1 MRKKYCIFTLVT
13 LVIIIAVQGLWWL
26 AIGLLVVGF
35 LTIVFLSHF
44 RFFVWLRKRT
54 WISTSIS
61 LLAIFFLAISIRV
74 FLVEIYNIPSGS
86 MEDTLIVGDKVLV
99 NKLQIGPR
107 MPKSPFEIPWINL
120 IFYLNK
126 NARAEMDS
134 SWWNFNRLNGLRPI
148 QRNDVLV
155 FNFPDDEKTYFIKRC
170 IGLPGDSL
178 KIARGKTLL
187 NGEIDQEPML
197 SKSKFLFYVNNAG
210 AYLKLTDSLSIQCY
224 WYENSANK
232 LSIVTLTPIQFQK
245 IHKAPSIDSIIQVNV
260 VYDTIPRIFPYNDR
274 FKWTI
279 DNLGPMYIPKA
290 GATIRLDENSYVLY
304 QNILRKFE
312 KVQVDFKDGLVYV
325 NQKPEIS
332 YTFRHNY
339 FFMMG
344 DNRHNSIDSR
354 FWGFV
359 PEELIVGKA
368 SIILFS
374 NDSGEIKWNR
384 TMKQIHI
391 NNHLCL

>member
-1 MRKKYCIFTLVT
+1 MKRKSYIFTLLA
-13 LVIIIAVQGLWWL
+13 LVIIMAVQGLYWL
-26 AIGLLVVGF
+26 ATGLLFVGGI
-35 LTIVFLSHF
+35 TILYLSQL
-44 RFFVWLRKRT
+44 RFFVLIRKRG
-54 WISTSIS
+54 WVSTTIS
-61 LLAIFFLAISIRV
+61 LFAIFILAISLRV
-74 FLVEIYNIPSGS
+74 FLFEIYNIPSGS
-86 MEDTLIVGDKVLV
+86 MEDTLITGDKVLV
-99 NKLQIGPR
+99 NKLQVGPR

-134 SWWNFNRLNGLRPI
+134 TWWNYNRLSGQRSI

-178 KIARGKTLL
+178 KITRGKTLV
-187 NGEIDQEPML
+187 NGEIDQEPIL
-197 SKSKFLFYVNNAG
+197 SKSKFLFYVNNAV
-210 AYLKLTDSLSIQCY
+210 AYSKLTDSLSIQCY
-224 WYENSANK
+224 WYENSDNK
-232 LSIVTLTPIQFQK
+232 LSIVTLTPIQFLK
-245 IHKAPSIDSIIQVNV
+245 IKKAPSIDSIIQVNV
-260 VYDTIPRIFPYNDR
+260 VYDTIPRVFPYNDR

-279 DNLGPMYIPKA
+279 DNFGPMYIPKA

-312 KVQVDFKDGLVYV
+312 KVQVDLKDGLVYV

-332 YTFRHNY
+332 YTFRNNY
-339 FFMMG
+339 YFMMG

-368 SIILFS
+368 SLILFS
-374 NDSGEIKWNR
+374 NDLSDIKWNR
-384 TMKQIHI
+384 TMKQIQ
-391 NNHLCL
+391 

>member
-1 MRKKYCIFTLVT
+1 MRKKYFIFTLLT
-13 LVIIIAVQGLWWL
+13 SVIIIAVQGLWWL
-26 AIGLLVVGF
+26 TFGLMSVGLL
-35 LTIVFLSHF
+35 TILFLSPF
-44 RFFVWLRKRT
+44 RFFIHMRKVS
-54 WISTSIS
+54 WISTSVS

-74 FLVEIYNIPSGS
+74 FFVEIYNIPSGS
-86 MEDTLIVGDKVLV
+86 MENTLIVGDKVLV

-107 MPKSPFEIPWINL
+107 MPKSPFEIPWLNL

-134 SWWNFNRLNGLRPI
+134 IWWNYNRLSGLRQI
-148 QRNDVLV
+148 QRDDVLV

-170 IGLPGDSL
+170 IGLPGDNL
-178 KIARGKTLL
+178 KIVKGKTLL
-187 NGEIDQEPML
+187 NGAIDQEPML
-197 SKSKFLFYVNNAG
+197 SKSKFLFYVNDPV

-232 LSIVTLTPIQFQK
+232 LS
-245 IHKAPSIDSIIQVNV
+245 
-260 VYDTIPRIFPYNDR
+260 
-274 FKWTI
+274 TI
-279 DNLGPMYIPKA
+279 DNFGSMYIPKA
-290 GATIRLDENSYVLY
+290 GATIRLNENSYVLY

-312 KVQVDFKDGLVYV
+312 KVQVDLKDGQVYV

-332 YTFRHNY
+332 YTFRQNY
-339 FFMMG
+339 YFMMG

-374 NDSGEIKWNR
+374 NDLSDIKWNR
-384 TMKQIHI
+384 TMKQIQ
-391 NNHLCL
+391 